1 MELAPGAS
9 SPALV
14 YGGEDMGTLQGV
26 KLPLTLQLEYERYVN
41 FSFMEALFCWMP
53 HVKCGSIQK

>member
-1 MELAPGAS
+1 MMILSAQTFNPALYKNLLRFMELAPGAS

-26 KLPLTLQLEYERYVN
+26 KIL
-41 FSFMEALFCWMP
+41 SFNQITELLAS
-53 HVKCGSIQK
+53 V